1 MTLIHV
7 ECYAGYRGDQ
17 RPMKFK
23 LGGNT
28 LEVKEVE
35 DQWYSPDAMYFKVR
49 SSDGNIYI
57 LKHDQSRNRWTL
69 DGFRAGSQEG

>member
-17 RPMKFK
+17 RPTKFR

-57 LKHDQSRNRWTL
+57 LKHDQSSNRWTL